1 MLFVSRIFYRCSL
14 QGYYWAILFTS
25 LFNEKAKLWITGR
38 NKKNYPER
46 SSTAKSIWF
55 HVASLGEYE
64 QARPIIDELK
74 KLYLEKPIVITFFSP
89 SGYEVVK
96 QKNIE
101 HEIYY
106 LPLDTASNASFIVK
120 YINPELAIFVKYE
133 FWYFTLKY
141 LKTKG
146 IPTILV
152 SAIFRKEQL
161 FFKSYGVFFREILHC
176 FNHIFVQE
184 HESLALL
191 NNIQISNAG
200 VGGDTRFDRV
210 LKIAEN
216 KQDIAFINEFLTG
229 KKLIIFGST
238 WPQDEAIAVAFI
250 NDVFKEFPH
259 YKFIIAP
266 HVIQLEAIEKLQ
278 TKLKPAN
285 VCYSNL
291 TLEDAPHYQ
300 VLIIDNI
307 GMLSK
312 LYRYAE
318 MAYVGGGFNQGIH
331 NVLEAAVNGI
341 PVVFGPK
348 HTKFK
353 EARDLKEIQ
362 VAFTINNAYDLE
374 TVFRKITGNEP
385 FKTHCNKELAI
396 YFDENSGGTK
406 KATNYI
412 SKLLS
417 V

>member
-1 MLFVSRIFYRCSL
+1 MLFLSRIFYRFSL
-14 QGYYWAILFTS
+14 QCYYAAILFAS
-25 LFNEKAKLWITGR
+25 LFNEKAKLWVAGR
-38 NKKNYPER
+38 KKKNYPKR
-46 SSTAKSIWF
+46 NIAAKSIWF

-64 QARPIIDELK
+64 QARPIIDALQ
-74 KLYLEKPIVITFFSP
+74 KLYPEKPIVITFFSP

-96 QKNIE
+96 KKNIA

-106 LPLDTASNASFIVK
+106 LPLDTPSNANFIVA
-120 YINPELAIFVKYE
+120 YINPELAVFVKYE
-133 FWYFTLKY
+133 FWYFTLRE
-141 LKTKG
+141 LKSKN
-146 IPTILV
+146 IPTVLV
-152 SAIFRKEQL
+152 AAIFRAQQP
-161 FFKSYGVFFREILHC
+161 FFKPHGVFFKEMLHC

-191 NNIQISNAG
+191 NSIQISNTS

-216 KQDIAFINEFLTG
+216 KQEIPFINEFLNN
-229 KKLIIFGST
+229 KKLFVFGST
-238 WPQDEAIAVAFI
+238 WAKDEAIAVAFI
-250 NDVFKEFPH
+250 NDVFKEFPN

-278 TKLKPAN
+278 AQLKPAS
-285 VCYSNL
+285 VYYSNL
-291 TLEDAPHYQ
+291 TFEDAAHYQ

-318 MAYVGGGFNQGIH
+318 IAYIGGGFNQGIH
-331 NVLEAAVNGI
+331 NILEAAVNGI
-341 PVVFGPK
+341 PVLFGPK

-374 TVFRKITGNEP
+374 AAFRKITENEP
-385 FKTHCNKELAI
+385 FKTHCDKELAI
-396 YFDENSGGTK
+396 YFDEHSGGTK
-406 KATNYI
+406 KAVNYI
-412 SKLLS
+412 GKLLS